1 MHVGEY
7 GMIKSSNTM
16 GFNII
21 RSFLVKPTDYL
32 PYQNTDENIMNLT
45 GTVRMQP

>member
-7 GMIKSSNTM
+7 GMIKSGNTM
-16 GFNII
+16 GSNSI

-32 PYQNTDENIMNLT
+32 PSSSIY
-45 GTVRMQP
+45 G